1 MPSRTRLL
9 LLFAMKKTLALL
21 LLLAGLS
28 GEVRAETLTW
38 NGTEG
43 HMTWNTEDMNWQK
56 GSIAA
61 KYTDR
66 DTVEFCDTGSGIVTL
81 AGELAPASV
90 LVNSGETYTFAGNGS
105 LTGTMQLTKEGEGK
119 LTIQTAN
126 DYMGGTLIKG
136 GTLVMG
142 NANALGSGIVSMSG
156 ATLDLGGHT
165 LSNTV
170 SVQSHLKNFIGSGSF
185 NGELTVEG
193 MRTQLSLFSDLSGTG
208 TIFLSGG
215 SELNLSGHTLNTN
228 VTVLDSCI
236 IDSGMI
242 NGKITVNGRSSL
254 HLAGNL
260 AGSGT
265 ISLADGSGLVLD
277 GLTLSNTV
285 TVQGSVA
292 VHSSNGSR
300 IDGDISLEEGAVLTL
315 YSGDLSGTG
324 TVTLGDSSTLNL
336 NNHTLSNRVILGGS
350 ATIGNGSINGDIS
363 VKEGAVL
370 TLHSG
375 DLSGTGT
382 VTLGDSSTLNLN
394 NHTLSNRVILGG
406 SATIG
411 NGTVNG
417 SINVAEDEKLTLQ
430 GSTTVTGAINMASH
444 SSLDLGGNTFHIGGE
459 DGNKLVLD
467 GSISGIGNG
476 TINGSINVA
485 DLDRLTLLGNLDG
498 TGTIFLAGRT
508 NLNLGGH
515 VLSKSVTIE
524 GAGFINSGNT
534 LNATHHG
541 DLTVAAGA
549 RLGLHGNLEGTG
561 TIFLADGASLVIYY
575 GYTLAKAISVEGNAT
590 IEGNEINGS
599 LAVATGKT
607 LTLNDDLSGSG
618 TITLNDSATLNI
630 GTHTLSKNVTLNGT
644 STVKAENTTIKALNT
659 DKEGLMQALSV
670 SDGLIAGTDRQSSLA
685 DGLDISRMGQDLKLE
700 NLVLTAN
707 NKISVGDGH
716 AITLKDVT
724 IKISDD
730 VCQLVNGIYTIDL
743 KSLINCDL
751 VMENVLLDASDLT
764 LPEGFDPAT
773 TSVVFDFGNDV
784 SIKQATGLDMR
795 VGNYWSPS
803 MNLDQQGKVIFTKL
817 VDTPEPTTGTL
828 SLLALAALAARRRRK

>member
-1 MPSRTRLL
+1 MTV
-9 LLFAMKKTLALL
+9 AMKKTLALI

-28 GEVRAETLTW
+28 GEVRAVTLIW
-38 NGTEG
+38 NGRWND
-43 HMTWNTEDMNWQK
+43 MTWNTENGNWLLN
-56 GSIAA
+56 GAHA
-61 KYTDR
+61 VYANGND
-66 DTVEFCDTGSGIVTL
+66 VVFGDTGNGYVSL
-81 AGELAPASV
+81 SGELAPSSV
-90 LVNSGETYTFAGNGS
+90 LVKSDNYYFFCSDIGEGNK
-105 LTGTMQLTKEGEGK
+105 LTGTMQLTKEGEGE

-126 DYMGGTLIKG
+126 DYTGGTLIKG

-165 LSNTV
+165 LSNTI
-170 SVQSHLKNFIGSGSF
+170 SVQSNLKNFIGSGSF
-185 NGELTVEG
+185 NGDLTVEG

-228 VTVLDSCI
+228 VTVLDSCT

-254 HLAGNL
+254 HLSGNL

-300 IDGDISLEEGAVLTL
+300 IDGDISVKEGAVLTL

-350 ATIGNGSINGDIS
+350 ATIGNG
-363 VKEGAVL
+363 
-370 TLHSG
+370 
-375 DLSGTGT
+375 
-382 VTLGDSSTLNLN
+382 
-394 NHTLSNRVILGG
+394 
-406 SATIG
+406 TI
-411 NGTVNG
+411 NG
-417 SINVAEDEKLTLQ
+417 SINVAENEKLTLQ

-485 DLDRLTLLGNLDG
+485 DRDSLTLLGNLDG

-508 NLNLGGH
+508 VLNLGGH

-524 GAGFINSGNT
+524 GAGSINSGNT

-549 RLGLHGNLEGTG
+549 RLGLRGNLDGTG

-575 GYTLAKAISVEGNAT
+575 GYTLSKAISVEGNAT
-590 IEGNEINGS
+590 IEGDAINGS

-618 TITLNDSATLNI
+618 TITLNDSAMLNI
-630 GTHTLSKNVTLNGT
+630 GTHTLSKNVALNGA

-670 SDGLIAGTDRQSSLA
+670 SDGLIAGTGRAASLA
-685 DGLDISRMGQDLKLE
+685 DGLYIESEADLLIE
-700 NLVLTAN
+700 SMTITAN
-707 NKISVGDGH
+707 NEIHVGDNT
-716 AITLKDVT
+716 ITLKDVT
-724 IKISDD
+724 IKLSEDYFD
-730 VCQLVNGIYTIDL
+730 RENPVDGVYYFKLHDL
-743 KSLINCDL
+743 FHCAVD
-751 VMENVLLDASDLT
+751 
-764 LPEGFDPAT
+764 FDN
-773 TSVVFDFGNDV
+773 VVFDATDLSLPQGHDSIIGIDFGNEVNID
-784 SIKQATGLDMR
+784 KTDGMYLHMGGD
-795 VGNYWSPS
+795 WSQTMS
-803 MNLDQQGKVIFTKL
+803 LVDGKPVFTKL
-817 VDTPEPTTGTL
+817 VPTPEPTTGTL
-828 SLLALAALAARRRRK
+828 SLLALAALAARRRRDN